1 MLCHVFDDW
10 IRRLNECIAKVGEY
24 VS

>member
-1 MLCHVFDDW
+1 MLCRVFDDW
-10 IRRLNECIAKVGEY
+10 IRRLHDCVARAGEY